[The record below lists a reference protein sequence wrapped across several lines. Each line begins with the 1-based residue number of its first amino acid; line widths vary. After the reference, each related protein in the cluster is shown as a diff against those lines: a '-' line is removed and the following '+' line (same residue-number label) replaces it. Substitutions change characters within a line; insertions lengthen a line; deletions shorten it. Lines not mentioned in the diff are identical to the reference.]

1 MLLKMYPGNPV
12 RPEGPDTVQGMGII
26 NIDLPGKS
34 GSDNV
39 HLEFTLPP
47 GKQQVYFIERM
58 VSYKQQMSRDNVMAS
73 LHQKYGQQ
81 IYEDT
86 NGRSGGMFWLFD
98 EQGHAIP
105 PDKNSP
111 HSAPYGCDTDD
122 AAERGLFHNQV
133 NAYVSG
139 ALPAPTYCDGLVVLH
154 ITVAEESLVNTI
166 FTRVEDRAL
175 LRREVIAAGEAAK
188 SQKQQQQQQQLKNA
202 QQAKP
207 NL

>member
-133 NAYVSG
+133 NAYLHG
-139 ALPAPTYCDGLVVLH
+139 NLPPASYCDGLVVLH

-188 SQKQQQQQQQLKNA
+188 NKNQQQQQQNLKNA